1 MVYPLRRNEIV
12 KRGDIYYANLS
23 PVIGSEQ
30 GGLRPVLIVQND
42 IGNKYSPTTIVACL
56 SSKIYTKHH
65 LPTHHL
71 LPEGIGLKYKSMVMC
86 EQIRVI
92 DKSRLLKKI
101 ATVGRLDM
109 MAIDRKI
116 KISLDL
122 RLHNQRK

>member
-1 MVYPLRRNEIV
+1 MKV
-12 KRGDIYYANLS
+12 KRGEVYLADLS
-23 PVIGSEQ
+23 DAFESEQ
-30 GGLRPVLIVQND
+30 GKVRIIQNNR
-42 IGNKYSPTTIVACL
+42 GNKYSPTTIVACL
-56 SSKIYTKHH
+56 SSKIYTKHY

-71 LPEGIGLKYKSMVMC
+71 LPESIGLKYKSMVMC

>member
-1 MVYPLRRNEIV
+1 
-12 KRGDIYYANLS
+12 
-23 PVIGSEQ
+23 
-30 GGLRPVLIVQND
+30 
-42 IGNKYSPTTIVACL
+42 
-56 SSKIYTKHH
+56 
-65 LPTHHL
+65 
-71 LPEGIGLKYKSMVMC
+71 MVMC

-101 ATVGRLDM
+101 ATIGRLDM

>member
-1 MVYPLRRNEIV
+1 MKV
-12 KRGDIYYANLS
+12 KRGEVYLADLS
-23 PVIGSEQ
+23 DASGSEQ
-30 GGLRPVLIVQND
+30 GKVRPVVIIQNNR
-42 IGNKYSPTTIVACL
+42 GNKYSPTTIVACL
-56 SSKIYTKHH
+56 SSKIYTKHY

-71 LPEGIGLKYKSMVMC
+71 LPESIGLKYKSMVMC

-101 ATVGRLDM
+101 ATVSRLDM
-109 MAIDRKI
+109 LAIDRKI

>member
-1 MVYPLRRNEIV
+1 MKV
-12 KRGDIYYANLS
+12 KRGEVYLADLS
-23 PVIGSEQ
+23 DASGSEQ
-30 GGLRPVLIVQND
+30 GKVRPVVIIQNNR
-42 IGNKYSPTTIVACL
+42 GNKYSPTTIVACL

-71 LPEGIGLKYKSMVMC
+71 LPEG
-86 EQIRVI
+86 I

>member
-1 MVYPLRRNEIV
+1 MKI
-12 KRGDIYYANLS
+12 KRGEVYLADLS
-23 PVIGSEQ
+23 DASGSEQ
-30 GGLRPVLIVQND
+30 GKVRPVVIIQNNR
-42 IGNKYSPTTIVACL
+42 GNKYSPTTIVACL
-56 SSKIYTKHH
+56 SSKIYIKHH

-71 LPEGIGLKYKSMVMC
+71 LSEGIGLKYKSMVMC

-101 ATVGRLDM
+101 GTVSRVDM
-109 MAIDRKI
+109 LAIDRKI

>member
-1 MVYPLRRNEIV
+1 MKV
-12 KRGDIYYANLS
+12 KRGEVYLADLS
-23 PVIGSEQ
+23 DASGSEQ
-30 GGLRPVLIVQND
+30 GKVRPVVIIQNNR
-42 IGNKYSPTTIVACL
+42 GNKYSPTTIVACL

-86 EQIRVI
+86 EHI